1 VGQSLS
7 LRIFKAMMK
16 EEWRLHQSL
25 VGPLGSGLFPAII
38 FVFTAFLAVVAPL
51 LLSRMPTATILLMLH
66 AASVAYGL
74 FVGNFGSIG
83 EHVMT
88 RRLGQVS
95 MIMQM
100 PQTHPVSFRQM
111 MAAFYAKD
119 AVFYLLY
126 SYIPLTLGIGVA
138 APMAGAS
145 LTGVAML
152 GLTTFLA
159 FMVGMGLSF
168 TLSAVSVRSRLAGL
182 ALYAALASLIAMIHP
197 LDMIGPCC
205 LMPSLGY
212 WASRDP
218 HGIVVAA
225 AASLMLASLGVALMK
240 EKYET
245 RQSRY
250 GDSLL
255 DVEGLLGFM
264 GELSPLAAKEWIE
277 VRRSGALGPVVFSF
291 SGHLLALYLMSWV
304 FERGVG
310 VNLGFNVVFY
320 SGFVGFMGVMTYSFI
335 TNLEHNE
342 YLNVQPVSVDQVVK
356 GKLAVY
362 FTLTA
367 GVTALY
373 VVGLGVVKHQMGM
386 VPLGL
391 LLAAATSVYVVGV
404 TSYLTGLWTNTMF
417 FDARIILKFCAAVV
431 PPMIVAE
438 IAALLMPVMP
448 ATAYAVVA
456 VSMLLLLVSV
466 PILRGLERKWADT
479 SFSFVNT
486 GQ

>member
-1 VGQSLS
+1 MGQSLS
-7 LRIFKAMMK
+7 VRIFKAMMK

-25 VGPLGSGLFPAII
+25 VGPLGSGLFPAMI
-38 FVFTAFLAVVAPL
+38 FVFTAFLAVVAPM
-51 LLSRMPTATILLMLH
+51 LLSQMPTATILLMLH
-66 AASVAYGL
+66 AASVAYGV

-100 PQTHPVSFRQM
+100 PQTYPVSFRQM
-111 MAAFYAKD
+111 MAVFYAKD

-126 SYIPLTLGIGVA
+126 SYIPLTLGIAVA
-138 APMAGAS
+138 APMAGVS
-145 LTGVAML
+145 FEGVAML
-152 GLTTFLA
+152 GFTTFLA

-168 TLSAVSVRSRLAGL
+168 ALSAVSVRSRLAGL
-182 ALYAALASLIAMIHP
+182 ALYAVLVCIIAMIYP
-197 LDMIGPCC
+197 LGIVGPEC

-212 WASRDP
+212 WASREP
-218 HGIVVAA
+218 YGIVIAA
-225 AASLMLASLGVALMK
+225 AVSLLFASLGVVLMK
-240 EKYET
+240 EKYEA

-255 DVEGLLGFM
+255 GVDHLLGFM
-264 GELSPLAAKEWIE
+264 GELSPLVAKEWIE

-291 SGHLLALYLMSWV
+291 SGHLLAIYLMSWV
-304 FERGVG
+304 FENGVG
-310 VNLGFNVVFY
+310 VDLGFNVVFY

-362 FTLTA
+362 FALTA

-373 VVGLGVVKHQMGM
+373 VVGLGVMKHQMGL

-417 FDARIILKFCAAVV
+417 FDARIILRFCGAVV

-438 IAALLMPVMP
+438 IAALLIPMRPT
-448 ATAYAVVA
+448 ATYAVAA
-456 VSMLLLLVSV
+456 VSMLLLLVSL
-466 PILRGLERKWADT
+466 PILRALKRKWAGT